1 MKSDG
6 SQLDEQIFD
15 EQIFDE
21 QVFEE
26 CPKTS
31 FKLKSA
37 YIDERVKL
45 ETIEVE
51 LNRSK
56 IVVVDENGKLTKFT
70 LISEH

>member
-15 EQIFDE
+15 EQ
-21 QVFEE
+21 VLEE
-26 CPKTS
+26 FPKTS

>member
-6 SQLDEQIFD
+6 SQLDEQ
-15 EQIFDE
+15 
-21 QVFEE
+21 VPKE

-70 LISEH
+70 LIPEH

>member
-6 SQLDEQIFD
+6 SQLD

>member
-15 EQIFDE
+15 EQ
-21 QVFEE
+21 VPKE
-26 CPKTS
+26 CLKTS

-70 LISEH
+70 LIPEH

>member
-15 EQIFDE
+15 EK
-21 QVFEE
+21 VFEE

-37 YIDERVKL
+37 YIDERVRL

>member
-15 EQIFDE
+15 EQ
-21 QVFEE
+21 VSKE

-70 LISEH
+70 LIPEH

>member
-15 EQIFDE
+15 EQE
-21 QVFEE
+21 PKE